1 MNADF
6 VRALLKGEDLETV
19 KKRLNSVEYDRHS
32 EMLDTISRDYQDAD
46 IIRKGLQ
53 EDENSLAHRF
63 SVEFLKDAQHLEDQK
78 AEQLKSF
85 EASRQR
91 IEETYLQKLVEQTEV
106 FKKEA
111 DLKRRQICAME
122 HNFVTRN
129 H

>member
-19 KKRLNSVEYDRHS
+19 KKRLNAIEYDRHS
-32 EMLDTISRDYQDAD
+32 EMLDSISSDYRDAD

-63 SVEFLKDAQHLEDQK
+63 SVEFLKDAQRLEDQK
-78 AEQLKSF
+78 TQEVKSF

-91 IEETYLQKLVEQTEV
+91 IEENYIQKLEEQSELIA
-106 FKKEA
+106 KEN
-111 DLKRRQICAME
+111 DLKRRQIAALE
-122 HNFVTRN
+122 HNFVTRRS
-129 H
+129 